1 MSELTIP
8 LQQYAR
14 TAAQLATENPILLDK
29 QLVIERDTGKM
40 KLGNGTTAFNSL
52 PYLLFSGTSS
62 QFVRGDGSL
71 ATFPSIPS
79 IAGLV
84 PYTGATANVNLG
96 TNTITANQ
104 LIKSG
109 GTASQFLKADGSID
123 STVYYPNSNPS
134 GFISK
139 TVVESQSAGLSFL
152 LENTNNDSNAFTN
165 LRIKTQIGVDAILR
179 VSNVPNIGMFCGT
192 LSNHSYRIITNNID
206 RFLVTENGNIGIS
219 TTPDVF
225 SRAND
230 LTMGMSSASG
240 NAAFAIN
247 AGGAAGRGAQIDL
260 GTGFERRFNI
270 SSNSI
275 ESTIATLG
283 STPLRFETNSSERIR
298 ITADGFI
305 LINTTTN
312 NGVDRLQVNG
322 SARITGVVTASQIS
336 TTKQTLTP
344 TGTTQ
349 TIDWNNG
356 SIVDLVLSSA
366 TGNVTLT
373 LLNAQNASVP
383 LIEVTNGA
391 TPRNLIFPTGT
402 IQANG
407 GGNVY
412 VGTANQKDLIAVLW
426 DGSQFL
432 ISVSRNYA

>member
-134 GFISK
+134 GFITNAALNPYLLSS
-139 TVVESQSAGLSFL
+139 TAASTYYPLTNPSGFITSAALSGYVPYTGATANVNLGTNTITTGADATINGVRVGRGSGNSFSSTAIGLFALNNNTDGSFNTALGAGVLINNTQGSQLTAIGHSAG
-152 LENTNNDSNAFTN
+152 DSNT
-165 LRIKTQIGVDAILR
+165 TGD
-179 VSNVPNIGMFCGT
+179 
-192 LSNHSYRIITNNID
+192 NNI
-206 RFLVTENGNIGIS
+206 FIGYNSVGVSATESNRTWIGNGS
-219 TTPDVF
+219 TT
-225 SRAND
+225 STW
-230 LTMGMSSASG
+230 LGG
-240 NAAFAIN
+240 NLL
-247 AGGAAGRGAQIDL
+247 L
-260 GTGFERRFNI
+260 G
-270 SSNSI
+270 
-275 ESTIATLG
+275 
-283 STPLRFETNSSERIR
+283 
-298 ITADGFI
+298 
-305 LINTTTN
+305 TTTN

-322 SARITGVVTASQIS
+322 SARISGTLRAAQIS

-356 SIVDLVLSSA
+356 SIVDLLLSSA

-373 LLNAQNASVP
+373 LLNAQNAICP

-402 IQANG
+402 LQSNG

-412 VGTANQKDLIAVLW
+412 VGTANQKDVIAVLW
-426 DGSQFL
+426 DGTQYL
-432 ISVSRNYA
+432 ISISKNYS

>member
-1 MSELTIP
+1 MSELNIP
-8 LQQYAR
+8 LRQFAR

-29 QLVIERDTGKM
+29 QLVIESDTGKM
-40 KLGNGTTAFNSL
+40 KLGNGTTAYNSL
-52 PYLLFSGTSS
+52 PYLFTIPTNTNQLTNGSGFITSS
-62 QFVRGDGSL
+62 ALS
-71 ATFPSIPS
+71 
-79 IAGLV
+79 
-84 PYTGATANVNLG
+84 PYLLSSTAV
-96 TNTITANQ
+96 
-104 LIKSG
+104 
-109 GTASQFLKADGSID
+109 
-123 STVYYPNSNPS
+123 STYYPNSNPS

-139 TVVESQSAGLSFL
+139 NVVESQSAGLSLL

-312 NGVDRLQVNG
+312 NGVDRVQVNG
-322 SARITGVVTASQIS
+322 SARISGTLRAAQIS

-356 SIVDLVLSSA
+356 SIVDLLLSSA

-373 LLNAQNASVP
+373 LLNAQNAICP

-391 TPRNLIFPTGT
+391 TPRNLIFPAGT
-402 IQANG
+402 LQSNG

-412 VGTANQKDLIAVLW
+412 VGIANRKDVIAVLW
-426 DGSQFL
+426 DGTQFL
-432 ISVSRNYA
+432 ISVSRNFA